1 MNKRNNTSKRSGK
14 ASATAIRDAADYVML
29 GGTPVT
35 SPALGFICITKGKEH
50 FGVFTVHPNE
60 PEAMTE
66 AARLAAKENKPVM
79 VCAVLGTMRVGEP
92 KFHREAT

>member
-1 MNKRNNTSKRSGK
+1 MAKNKSN
-14 ASATAIRDAADYVML
+14 ASAAAQSSQ
-29 GGTPVT
+29 T
-35 SPALGFICITKGKEH
+35 ALGFICITKGKEH
-50 FGVFTVHPNE
+50 FGRFTVHPTE